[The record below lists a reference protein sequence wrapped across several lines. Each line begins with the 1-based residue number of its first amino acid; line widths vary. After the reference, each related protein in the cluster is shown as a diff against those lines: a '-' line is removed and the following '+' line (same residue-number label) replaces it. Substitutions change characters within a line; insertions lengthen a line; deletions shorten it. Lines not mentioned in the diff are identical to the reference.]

1 MHRNLVGRPME
12 ILLVEDSLI
21 FARIAIGALRKAPV
35 HHRLTWLPDGCEA
48 LEFLHQRGRYAR
60 VPEPDLVLLDLSL
73 PGCDGRDILAQLRA
87 DEARRHIPVVIMTAS
102 TSAADRAAV
111 EQLDVQGY
119 LTKPVN
125 LDEFAALIQQLSNLW
140 KEDLIVPGVR

>member
-1 MHRNLVGRPME
+1 MHHNLVGRPME
-12 ILLVEDSLI
+12 ILLVEDSLM

-35 HHRLTWLPDGCEA
+35 HHRLTWLADGCEA
-48 LEFLHQRGRYAR
+48 LDFLYQRGRYAR

-73 PGCDGRDILAQLRA
+73 PGCDGREILAQLRA
-87 DEARRHIPVVIMTAS
+87 DEVRRHIPVVVMTAS

-119 LTKPVN
+119 LTKPLN
-125 LDEFAALIQQLSNLW
+125 LEEFVGLIQQLSNLW
-140 KEDLIVPGVR
+140 KEDLIVPGAR